1 MYKSTYFCVAWGR
14 VHGKI
19 VLLKLKWTENTHF
32 LIEETQIQ
40 LPLISEEYVE
50 DMENLLLSVNN
61 IMKL

>member
-1 MYKSTYFCVAWGR
+1 M
-14 VHGKI
+14 
-19 VLLKLKWTENTHF
+19 LLELKLTENIHF
-32 LIEETQIQ
+32 LIEDTQIP